1 MIFASD
7 NWTGASD
14 RVAAALVEAAGAT
27 APAYGSDPL
36 TASVEAAFARVFER
50 DVAAFFVATGTAA
63 NALSLAQFARPG
75 GVVFCHRDAH
85 IAVDEGG
92 APEFFGG
99 GTRLHRIDGANGKL
113 HPADLAAAIALYP
126 AEAVHHGQPVAVSI
140 SQLTEAGTA
149 YQPAEIAALAA
160 VTRGAGLPL
169 HMDGA
174 RFGNAVA
181 GLGVSP
187 AEASWRAGV
196 DVLSF
201 GGSKNGCFAAEA
213 VIFFDRGQA
222 RGFEFHRKR
231 AGHLFSKSSFVAA
244 QFHAYLT
251 DDHWLELAGHANAMA
266 RRLAAG
272 IEAAD
277 DATLAFLPDG
287 NEVFAVISKAVDAR
301 LRAAGAVYYEWP
313 PEGLVDS
320 ARRGDFIAIR
330 LVTSF
335 RTRAEDVDNFVRII
349 SAVDA

>member
-14 RVAAALVEAAGAT
+14 RVAAALVEAAGAR
-27 APAYGSDPL
+27 APAYGNDPL

-50 DVAAFFVATGTAA
+50 DVAVFFVATGTAA
-63 NALSLAQFARPG
+63 NALALAQFGRPG

-92 APEFFGG
+92 APEFFGNG
-99 GTRLHRIDGANGKL
+99 ARLHRIDGADGKL

-149 YQPAEIAALAA
+149 YEPTEIAALAA
-160 VTRGAGLPL
+160 VAHGAGLPL

-213 VIFFDRGQA
+213 VIFFDKAQA

-231 AGHLFSKSSFVAA
+231 AGHLFSKSGFVSA
-244 QFHAYLT
+244 QFSAYLA
-251 DDHWLELAGHANAMA
+251 DGHWLELAAHANAMA
-266 RRLAAG
+266 SRLAAG
-272 IEAAD
+272 IT
-277 DATLAFLPDG
+277 ATPGASLAFEPDG
-287 NEVFAVISKAVDAR
+287 NELFVVIPRELDAR
-301 LRAAGAVYYEWP
+301 LRAAGAVYYEWS
-313 PEGLVDS
+313 PEGLVERD
-320 ARRGDFIAIR
+320 RRGEFVAIR

-335 RTRAEDVDNFVRII
+335 RTRVEEVENFVRII

>member
-14 RVAAALVEAAGAT
+14 RVAAALVEAAGAS
-27 APAYGSDPL
+27 AQAYGGDPL

-50 DVAAFFVATGTAA
+50 EVATFFVATGTAA
-63 NALSLAQFARPG
+63 NALSLAQFGRPG

-99 GTRLHRIDGANGKL
+99 GTRVHAIEGANGKL
-113 HPADLAAAIALYP
+113 DPGDLAAAIALYP
-126 AEAVHHGQPVAVSI
+126 PQAVHRGQPAAVSI
-140 SQLTEAGTA
+140 SQLTEAGTT
-149 YQPAEIAALAA
+149 YDPAEVAALAA
-160 VTRGAGLPL
+160 IAHAAGLPL

-181 GLGVSP
+181 SLGVSP

-213 VIFFDRGQA
+213 VLFFDKERA

-244 QFHAYLT
+244 QFSAYL
-251 DDHWLELAGHANAMA
+251 DGDHWLELAAHANAMA

-272 IEAAD
+272 IQQSVG
-277 DATLAFLPDG
+277 ATLAFRPDG
-287 NEVFAVISKAVDAR
+287 NEVFAVISKAADAR

-313 PEGLVDS
+313 PEGLVDK
-320 ARRGDFIAIR
+320 ARQGDFIAIR
-330 LVTSF
+330 LVASF
-335 RTRAEDVDNFVRII
+335 RTRAAEVDNFVQII
-349 SAVDA
+349 SAGTA